1 MKKLAGVVSCI
12 VCLMFSGCSGN
23 SVSVLCPDNETMRNR
38 LEEQGYEVIVTEP
51 VEEGTTGTYLSA
63 IKGDDYIEFY
73 WLEDADDVENISDEL
88 KARHNDYSELN
99 SMEDEIGE
107 DSYVFCS
114 TSDAMKSAG
123 IGVKHNEWE
132 YGKK

>member
-99 SMEDEIGE
+99 SMEDELVRIPMFFA
-107 DSYVFCS
+107 VHQ
-114 TSDAMKSAG
+114 ML
-123 IGVKHNEWE
+123 
-132 YGKK
+132 